1 MGFGCR
7 NTLMTMGKRGQRLFT
22 ESGESYTG
30 KAKEIQAI
38 DTMGA
43 GDSFFAAF
51 LTGLLKR
58 GWKKGGRIME
68 EMAVPSLREA
78 AEYSAKNCL
87 VRGSFDNGPENNVIG
102 CRGPQ
107 KFYFRSSV
115 SKREIET
122 GKVLYYNILR
132 YYILKKRSREMNEL
146 DASSIV
152 PLYKQLK
159 ELILDDIK
167 KGKLKPNQKI
177 PTEQE
182 LSEKYQISRITV
194 RKALAQLVDEE
205 VLARK
210 QGKGTY
216 VQEPKIISDL
226 NNGNSFTNL
235 CRRNGKVPGGRT
247 LQLMLTEPSDRDI
260 RELQLEPGEQV
271 IHIQR
276 LRTADNE
283 PVMLENIYF
292 PGHLKN
298 ILTEDL
304 DDKSLYE
311 VLREK
316 YGLRDG
322 DFKMEI
328 GMSECTGQEASLLEV
343 RSGTPLM
350 LVRELIYDQY
360 NRPLHRTKSLLRG
373 DKMKYITIPSQ
384 HH

>member
-1 MGFGCR
+1 
-7 NTLMTMGKRGQRLFT
+7 
-22 ESGESYTG
+22 
-30 KAKEIQAI
+30 
-38 DTMGA
+38 
-43 GDSFFAAF
+43 
-51 LTGLLKR
+51 
-58 GWKKGGRIME
+58 
-68 EMAVPSLREA
+68 
-78 AEYSAKNCL
+78 
-87 VRGSFDNGPENNVIG
+87 
-102 CRGPQ
+102 
-107 KFYFRSSV
+107 
-115 SKREIET
+115 
-122 GKVLYYNILR
+122 
-132 YYILKKRSREMNEL
+132 MNEL

-247 LQLMLTEPSDRDI
+247 LQLMLSEPSDRDI

-373 DKMKYITIPSQ
+373 DKMKYITSRLNTIKDEPK
-384 HH
+384 